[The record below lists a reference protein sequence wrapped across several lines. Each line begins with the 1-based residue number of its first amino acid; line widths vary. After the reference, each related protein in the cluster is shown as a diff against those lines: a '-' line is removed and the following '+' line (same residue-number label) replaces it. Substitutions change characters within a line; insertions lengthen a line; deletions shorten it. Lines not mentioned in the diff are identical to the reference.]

1 MMKNKTYKAFTQN
14 PQFAC
19 PYAIRDLIK
28 GLDSKDI
35 RKLLILLMHHLQPI
49 WKGLKGIRYPKTKEE
64 IIQIVSQETSTLS
77 REVLNLISSLPK
89 RSYRDSAG
97 RSTFNSKSISASGTK
112 IKISV

>member
-1 MMKNKTYKAFTQN
+1 MKNKTYKDFTQN

-49 WKGLKGIRYPKTKEE
+49 WKGLKGLRYPKTKEE

-89 RSYRDSAG
+89 RTAILQKLRKPWEK
-97 RSTFNSKSISASGTK
+97 STVVSGQE
-112 IKISV
+112 VPLV

>member
-1 MMKNKTYKAFTQN
+1 
-14 PQFAC
+14 
-19 PYAIRDLIK
+19 
-28 GLDSKDI
+28 
-35 RKLLILLMHHLQPI
+35 MHHLQPI
-49 WKGLKGIRYPKTKEE
+49 WKGLKGLRYPKTKEE

>member
-49 WKGLKGIRYPKTKEE
+49 WKGLKGITYPKTKEE
-64 IIQIVSQETSTLS
+64 IIQIVSQETSTLI

-97 RSTFNSKSISASGTK
+97 RSNC
-112 IKISV
+112 